1 MKIRL
6 ANKFDQPFLLD
17 VLKQYQQQT
26 DLPETSLNSEM
37 VLKEDYISKLFHH
50 ILLGGGLGLVAEKDN
65 KAVGILLALCN
76 STIWDPEVKTL
87 NHLLLWVEPSA
98 RTSTAAMRLLRAY
111 NEHGN
116 KMIKENKIKMFSI
129 TKAYHLK
136 KLNLEKMG
144 FKKAEETWCIGL

>member
-1 MKIRL
+1 MNIRI

-17 VLKQYQQQT
+17 VLKDYQQQI
-26 DLPETSLNSEM
+26 DLPDTSLSSSI
-37 VLKEDYISKLFHH
+37 VVKEEYISKLFHH
-50 ILLGGGLGLVAEKDN
+50 ILLGAGLALIAEKDN
-65 KAVGILLALCN
+65 ESVGILLALCN
-76 STIWDPEVKTL
+76 GNVWDPEVKIL
-87 NHLLLWVEPSA
+87 NHLLLWVVPNK
-98 RTSTAAMRLLRAY
+98 RTSTAAMRLIRAY

-144 FKKAEETWCIGL
+144 FKKAEETWCIGK

>member
-1 MKIRL
+1 MNIRL

-17 VLKQYQQQT
+17 VLKNYQQQI
-26 DLPETSLNSEM
+26 DLPETSLNLSI
-37 VLKEDYISKLFHH
+37 VVKEEYISKLFQH
-50 ILLGGGLGLVAEKDN
+50 ILLGAGLALIAEKDN

-76 STIWDPEVKTL
+76 GNVWDPEVKTL
-87 NHLLLWVEPSA
+87 NHLLLWVEPNA
-98 RTSTAAMRLLRAY
+98 RTSSAAMRLLRAY